1 MDESNLLRQ
10 WEIASSPD
18 QDIQQ
23 AAPAPGRGLIP
34 QSLSSESH
42 SSPPFRPVSSSLG
55 FVAGSSMSQEIVS
68 WDFLPGAGKM
78 DPSGSS
84 LPSLLLPKPS
94 PQSDGVP
101 GRDVKMKEGIRV
113 FAPGGSKQ
121 RHGTLLQRATLSQ
134 AQEHIIAERNRREKL
149 NQKFIALSAVIPGLK
164 KVSPPP
170 AEELLI
176 TGKQEKKEIEMLIP
190 HRYEC
195 SSSICQADKASIL
208 IDAVRYVK
216 ELQERVKALEDQNME
231 RTVESVVLVT
241 KAQLSADDDGGS
253 SSDENFDG
261 QTWQKP
267 FPEIEAKVS
276 GKMVLVRI
284 HCEIRKGV
292 LVKILSE
299 IEHLNLTIT
308 NTNVMPF
315 LGSSINITVAAQAR
329 PIFPVLISLISTI
342 NINQFTSLD
351 VQIEEKFSVTAKD
364 LVRKLKSALT

>member
-1 MDESNLLRQ
+1 METPWNNWFTQSGMDESNLLRQ
-10 WEIASSPD
+10 WEIASPN
-18 QDIQQ
+18 QDIPQ

-42 SSPPFRPVSSSLG
+42 TSPPFRPVSSSG
-55 FVAGSSMSQEIVS
+55 FVAGSSMSQEIIS
-68 WDFLPGAGKM
+68 WDFSPGAGKM
-78 DPSGSS
+78 DPGGSS

-94 PQSDGVP
+94 PQSDSVP
-101 GRDVKMKEGIRV
+101 GRTVKMKEGIRV
-113 FAPGGSKQ
+113 CAPGGSKQ

-149 NQKFIALSAVIPGLK
+149 NQKFIALSAIIPGLK
-164 KVSPPP
+164 K
-170 AEELLI
+170 
-176 TGKQEKKEIEMLIP
+176 
-190 HRYEC
+190 
-195 SSSICQADKASIL
+195 ADKASIL
-208 IDAVRYVK
+208 GDAVRYLK
-216 ELQERVKALEDQNME
+216 ELQGRVKALEDQNME

-261 QTWQKP
+261 QPWQKP

-284 HCEIRKGV
+284 HCENRKGV

-315 LGSSINITVAAQAR
+315 LGSSINITVTAQAR
-329 PIFPVLISLISTI
+329 PIFP
-342 NINQFTSLD
+342 
-351 VQIEEKFSVTAKD
+351 IEEKFSMTAKD

>member
-1 MDESNLLRQ
+1 MDTPWNNWFTQSGMDESNLLRQ
-10 WEIASSPD
+10 WEIASPN
-18 QDIQQ
+18 QDIPQ

-42 SSPPFRPVSSSLG
+42 TSPPFRPVSSSPG
-55 FVAGSSMSQEIVS
+55 FVAGSSMSQEIIS
-68 WDFLPGAGKM
+68 WDFSPGAGKM
-78 DPSGSS
+78 DPGGSS

-94 PQSDGVP
+94 PQSDSVP
-101 GRDVKMKEGIRV
+101 GRAVKMKEGIRV
-113 FAPGGSKQ
+113 CAPGGSKQ

-149 NQKFIALSAVIPGLK
+149 NQKFIALSAIIPGLK
-164 KVSPPP
+164 K
-170 AEELLI
+170 
-176 TGKQEKKEIEMLIP
+176 
-190 HRYEC
+190 
-195 SSSICQADKASIL
+195 ADKASIL
-208 IDAVRYVK
+208 GDAVRYLK
-216 ELQERVKALEDQNME
+216 ELQGRVKALEDQNME

-261 QTWQKP
+261 QPWQKP

-284 HCEIRKGV
+284 HCENRKGV

-315 LGSSINITVAAQAR
+315 LGSSINITVTA
-329 PIFPVLISLISTI
+329 
-342 NINQFTSLD
+342 
-351 VQIEEKFSVTAKD
+351 QIEEKFSMTAKD

>member
-78 DPSGSS
+78 DPGGSS

-190 HRYEC
+190 
-195 SSSICQADKASIL
+195 L
-208 IDAVRYVK
+208 RYVK
-216 ELQERVKALEDQNME
+216 ELQERVKALEEQNME

-261 QTWQKP
+261 QPWQKP

-351 VQIEEKFSVTAKD
+351 VQIEEKFSMTAKD

>member
-1 MDESNLLRQ
+1 METPWNNWFTQSGMDESNFLRQ
-10 WEIASSPD
+10 WEIASPN
-18 QDIQQ
+18 QDIPQ

-42 SSPPFRPVSSSLG
+42 TSPPFRPVSSPG
-55 FVAGSSMSQEIVS
+55 FVAGSSMSQEIIS
-68 WDFLPGAGKM
+68 WDFSPGTGKM
-78 DPSGSS
+78 DPGGSS

-94 PQSDGVP
+94 PQSDSVP
-101 GRDVKMKEGIRV
+101 GRAVKMKEGIRV
-113 FAPGGSKQ
+113 CAPGGSKQ

-149 NQKFIALSAVIPGLK
+149 NQKFIALSAIIPGLK
-164 KVSPPP
+164 K
-170 AEELLI
+170 
-176 TGKQEKKEIEMLIP
+176 
-190 HRYEC
+190 
-195 SSSICQADKASIL
+195 ADKASIL
-208 IDAVRYVK
+208 GDAVRYLK
-216 ELQERVKALEDQNME
+216 ELQGRVKALEDQNME

-241 KAQLSADDDGGS
+241 KAQLSADDDDGS

-261 QTWQKP
+261 QPWQKP

-284 HCEIRKGV
+284 HCENRKGV

-315 LGSSINITVAAQAR
+315 LGSSINITVTAQAR
-329 PIFPVLISLISTI
+329 PIFP
-342 NINQFTSLD
+342 
-351 VQIEEKFSVTAKD
+351 IEEKFSMTAKD

>member
-1 MDESNLLRQ
+1 METPWNNWFSESGMDESNLLRQ

-78 DPSGSS
+78 DPGGSS

-164 KVSPPP
+164 K
-170 AEELLI
+170 
-176 TGKQEKKEIEMLIP
+176 
-190 HRYEC
+190 
-195 SSSICQADKASIL
+195 ADKASIL

-261 QTWQKP
+261 QPWQKP

-315 LGSSINITVAAQAR
+315 LGSSINITVAAQ
-329 PIFPVLISLISTI
+329 
-342 NINQFTSLD
+342 
-351 VQIEEKFSVTAKD
+351 IEDKFSMTAKD